1 MFFCSNNKKGMELQR
16 IDTSLTLT
24 NEKIRNKTREVNK
37 LVAKS
42 RNVQT
47 EDDFKTIAIK
57 VSIFENDIIRL
68 RAEATRLEIE
78 KSNAEMK
85 RTMRRSYLEVAKT
98 QPSSV
103 GDSGKTFAVDEQKAV
118 DSLYARIEIEDCL
131 KGIES
136 EADTV
141 TDDLQKR
148 LDAIKAGSK

>member
-1 MFFCSNNKKGMELQR
+1 MELQR

-47 EDDFKTIAIK
+47 EEDFKTIAIK
-57 VSIFENDIIRL
+57 VSIFENDIVRL

-98 QPSSV
+98 

-141 TDDLQKR
+141 TDELQKR
-148 LDAIKAGSK
+148 FDTIKAGK

>member
-1 MFFCSNNKKGMELQR
+1 MELQR

-103 GDSGKTFAVDEQKAV
+103 GDSSKTFAVDEQKAV

-136 EADTV
+136 EADTA

>member
-1 MFFCSNNKKGMELQR
+1 MELQR

-47 EDDFKTIAIK
+47 EEDFKTIAIK
-57 VSIFENDIIRL
+57 VSIFENDIVRL
-68 RAEATRLEIE
+68 RAEATRLEME

-98 QPSSV
+98 

-141 TDDLQKR
+141 TDELQKR
-148 LDAIKAGSK
+148 FDTIKAGK